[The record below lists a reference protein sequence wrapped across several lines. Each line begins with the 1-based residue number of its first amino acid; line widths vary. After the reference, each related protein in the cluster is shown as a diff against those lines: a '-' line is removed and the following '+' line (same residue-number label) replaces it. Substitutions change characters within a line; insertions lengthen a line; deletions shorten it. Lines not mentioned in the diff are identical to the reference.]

1 MTFNVKCLS
10 REILYIPNLSL
21 SLNININ
28 INVNFYLSW
37 PAPTIGVRYSI
48 VTEILTIEMKE
59 LQRFQWSTVKL
70 IPTDGSIRK

>member
-1 MTFNVKCLS
+1 MTFNVKCFS

-28 INVNFYLSW
+28 VNFYLSW
-37 PAPTIGVRYSI
+37 PGPTIGVRYSI